1 MPDYGKFSALS
12 NSMQSKPFASFHNG
26 FGKWF
31 SNESHI
37 KKRAEPAFTSAKVC
51 HASKSCSR
59 GRFYAISYTLKNRFL
74 SGKRSFLCFL
84 TIQPE
89 MLLNP

>member
-12 NSMQSKPFASFHNG
+12 NSMQSKPFASFRNG

-37 KKRAEPAFTSAKVC
+37 KSGLSPPSLPPKPATHQSLA
-51 HASKSCSR
+51 HAGDFAQFPIR
-59 GRFYAISYTLKNRFL
+59 
-74 SGKRSFLCFL
+74 
-84 TIQPE
+84 
-89 MLLNP
+89 